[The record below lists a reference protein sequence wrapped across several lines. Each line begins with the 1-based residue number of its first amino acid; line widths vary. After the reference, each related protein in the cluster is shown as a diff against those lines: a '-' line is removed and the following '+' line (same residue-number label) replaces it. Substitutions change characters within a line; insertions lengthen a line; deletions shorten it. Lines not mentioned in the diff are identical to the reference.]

1 MKYIIAANT
10 ELMDCVLSLI
20 FITGAS
26 TTKQISISSSK
37 SSLVVGESV
46 ALTCSATLSDSS
58 NTSSIQYVWSGPAM
72 NDSGSS
78 HILPLHNIH
87 LSEAGEYKCSVSLHN
102 SSIAAGIPVVLQ
114 CK

>member
-1 MKYIIAANT
+1 MFYHFIA
-10 ELMDCVLSLI
+10 
-20 FITGAS
+20 GAS

-58 NTSSIQYVWSGPAM
+58 NIQYVWSGPAM
-72 NDSGSS
+72 NDSRSNR
-78 HILPLHNIH
+78 ILSLHNIH
-87 LSEAGEYKCSVSLHN
+87 LSEAGEYKCSASLHN
-102 SSIAAGIPVVLQ
+102 SSITAGIPVVLQ

>member
-1 MKYIIAANT
+1 MFYHFIA
-10 ELMDCVLSLI
+10 
-20 FITGAS
+20 GAS

-46 ALTCSATLSDSS
+46 ALTCSATLSD
-58 NTSSIQYVWSGPAM
+58 NINASSIQYVWSGPAM

-78 HILPLHNIH
+78 QILSLHNIH
-87 LSEAGEYKCSVSLHN
+87 LSEAGEYKCSASLHN
-102 SSIAAGIPVVLQ
+102 SSITAGIPVVLQ